1 MTCLLPLVIL
11 AYMVGGYFVILAP
24 GKLYNALVSEDLG
37 LFRSTIIHFAA
48 TVTVVLAIKMCRG
61 LLRESCANRLRYHL
75 TEQLHKL
82 YLGANDF
89 EMGYTPPPYYK
100 IAFEKRI
107 DNPDQRVVTD
117 AREFSSTL
125 LNIIAGGGMQ
135 GPDSGGLIE
144 AISSILFYT
153 GQTFLR
159 LGWFGVATAYVW
171 SAIVSAMTIFVVNRT
186 SPLVFTQERLEAD
199 LRYAH
204 AQLRRHAEEIAFLRG
219 SPFERRSL
227 DRRLRHAIKNQWAI
241 IWRHFWL
248 NGLQYGFAYYI
259 SLVMYLSLA
268 FAVHTRVFNSGLGF
282 PADDTG
288 GKKAQWIS
296 QTGGVFI
303 QLLFSFT
310 MLIQLGTSIS
320 AFVPNIERLASF
332 VDAVTHGEEDLREIA
347 LNSSDENTIPLI
359 QTPTLHAEH
368 TDSISQ
374 DGKIKLDHV
383 RTKCSSAQAHD
394 GVTLDVDCG
403 DNVLLYGPTGCGKT
417 SILRA
422 VRGLWNPTNGQIQ
435 VPRKERDLT
444 FSPQTAYL
452 PAGKYALKDVV
463 AYPNTVDTSD
473 NCNAKIREA
482 LKAVGWPTDRN
493 GRVDIEDQDNWMTRL
508 SPGEMQL
515 IAVARVL
522 FLSPRFAILDEP
534 TSALDHKNERRVLD
548 ALKNSGISTLLVGH
562 GEPLKALHDRAV
574 NMTPGMG
581 DGNQD
586 ANSSDVVEFDE

>member
-1 MTCLLPLVIL
+1 MACLLPLVVL
-11 AYMVGGYFVILAP
+11 AYIIGGYFVILAP
-24 GKLYNALVSEDLG
+24 GNLYNALVSEDLG
-37 LFRSTIIHFAA
+37 LFRSAIIHFALVA
-48 TVTVVLAIKMCRG
+48 TLVLIIKMCRG

-75 TEQLHKL
+75 TEQLHRL

-89 EMGYTPPPYYK
+89 ELGYSPPPYYK
-100 IAFEKRI
+100 IAFEKQI
-107 DNPDQRVVTD
+107 DNPDQRVVSD

-144 AISSILFYT
+144 AVTSILFYT
-153 GQTFLR
+153 AQTFLR
-159 LGWFGVATAYVW
+159 LGWFGVATAYLW

-227 DRRLRHAIKNQWAI
+227 NRRLRHAVKNQWAV

-248 NGLQYGFAYYI
+248 NGLQYGFGYYI

-268 FAVHTRVFNSGLGF
+268 FAVHSHVFNSGLSF
-282 PADDTG
+282 PEDDTG

-320 AFVPNIERLASF
+320 TFVPNIERLASF
-332 VDAVTHGEEDLREIA
+332 VDAVTLEEEEDLREVVSS
-347 LNSSDENTIPLI
+347 SSDENTAPLI
-359 QTPTLHAEH
+359 PPPTLRSKHA
-368 TDSISQ
+368 DSISLN
-374 DGKIKLDHV
+374 GKILLDHV
-383 RTKCSSAQAHD
+383 ITKCSSTQACD
-394 GVTLDVDCG
+394 GVTLDVTSG

-435 VPRKERDLT
+435 VPQKESDLIFT
-444 FSPQTAYL
+444 PQTAYM
-452 PAGKYALKDVV
+452 PVGKYALKEVV
-463 AYPNTVDTSD
+463 AYPSTLRADD
-473 NCNAKIREA
+473 NSGAKIREA
-482 LKAVGWPTDRN
+482 LKAVGWPTDEE
-493 GRVDIEDQDNWMTRL
+493 GQVDIDNQDDWITRL

-515 IAVARVL
+515 IAVARIL
-522 FLSPRFAILDEP
+522 FFSPQFAILDEP
-534 TSALDHKNERRVLD
+534 TSALDDENEQRVLD
-548 ALKNSGISTLLVGH
+548 ALKKSGISTLMVGH
-562 GEPLKALHDRAV
+562 GELLRTLHDRAV
-574 NMTPGMG
+574 NMAPGTEVR
-581 DGNQD
+581 NQEVEG
-586 ANSSDVVEFDE
+586 SDVFKIE